1 MEKLNVKSLEQVLG
15 SLKIA
20 WNKYNEQPDDEFV
33 RDSVIQR
40 FECTYAL
47 AVKYIQK
54 YLEMILSNSDEV
66 DNYTFNELIRTAN
79 EKGLLLSNLE
89 KWAIYRQRRNITS
102 HTYNIEKALQV
113 LEIMQDFIE
122 DSEYLYNKI
131 K

>member
-1 MEKLNVKSLEQVLG
+1 MEKLNVKNLHQALS

-20 WNKYNEQPDDEFV
+20 WNKYKEQSEDEFV

-40 FECTYAL
+40 FEYTYAL
-47 AVKYIQK
+47 AIKYIQK
-54 YLEMILSNSDEV
+54 YLELIMPNSDDV

-79 EKGLLLSNLE
+79 EKGLLLSGLD
-89 KWAIYRQRRNITS
+89 KWVTYRQRRNITS

-113 LEIMQDFIE
+113 IEIIQDFIE
-122 DSEYLYNKI
+122 DSEFLYNKI